1 MDNLHAIFGL
11 SSGIRPTILGDVIVQ
26 LASANGSTAM
36 TEAVNSKIRGFV
48 VDDHLII
55 RRGLSMVVQD
65 QIDMVVVGEASDGW
79 EAVETF
85 SIFKPDV
92 VLMDI
97 EPLGISGVEATKKI
111 SESNSNI
118 AVLILTSHERE
129 GLLFQSLQAGATGY
143 TLKSTDSEGLLAT
156 IRTVNAG

>member
-1 MDNLHAIFGL
+1 
-11 SSGIRPTILGDVIVQ
+11 
-26 LASANGSTAM
+26 
-36 TEAVNSKIRGFV
+36 
-48 VDDHLII
+48 
-55 RRGLSMVVQD
+55 MVVQD

-156 IRTVNAG
+156 I